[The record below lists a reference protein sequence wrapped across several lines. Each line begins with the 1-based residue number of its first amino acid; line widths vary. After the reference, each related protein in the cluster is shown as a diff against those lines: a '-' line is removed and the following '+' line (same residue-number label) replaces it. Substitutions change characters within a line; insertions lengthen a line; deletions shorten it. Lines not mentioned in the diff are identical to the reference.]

1 MNFDDLVSS
10 ELARRGWHFTI
21 DEPTARLVIHRQD
34 GDSTLCLDNLRKEV
48 SQNEDPTRIRQFFD
62 SIDESWTSD
71 KEPLNLANLFWTL
84 EPNDYHEKPYIFE
97 AISSQVDK
105 VLINFNRSAGLL
117 NFVTPE
123 MLESSGL
130 TQTQAEEAAWDNL
143 DAVVKES
150 KVECMDVE
158 GTKLGMVSTQIPFKT
173 ALLLAPSLKSFVQ
186 ADLTWPIL
194 AVAPTR
200 DFLYIWSA
208 EDREFMSKVGTV
220 VLNEYA
226 KGAYPVSTEVFEVD
240 DEGIGAIGVFSR
252 KSST

>member
-10 ELARRGWHFTI
+10 ELARRGWHCTI

-48 SQNEDPTRIRQFFD
+48 AQNEDPTRIQRFFD
-62 SIDESWTSD
+62 SIEASWLSD
-71 KEPLNLANLFWTL
+71 KVPLNQANLFWTL
-84 EPNDYHEKPYIFE
+84 EPNDYHEKPYVFE
-97 AISSQVDK
+97 PVSSQVDQ

-123 MLESSGL
+123 MLESSRL
-130 TQTQAEEAAWDNL
+130 TQAQAMDAAWDNL
-143 DAVVKES
+143 DIVLKDS
-150 KVECMDVE
+150 KMECIDVE

-173 ALLLAPSLKSFVQ
+173 ALLLAPSLKAFVQ
-186 ADLTWPIL
+186 SDLGWPIL

-208 EDREFMSKVGTV
+208 EDREFMSKVGSV
-220 VLNEYA
+220 VLNECA
-226 KGAYPVSTEVFEVD
+226 KGAYPVSTEVFEID
-240 DEGIGAIGVFSR
+240 DEGIGAIGAFSR
-252 KSST
+252 KSSM